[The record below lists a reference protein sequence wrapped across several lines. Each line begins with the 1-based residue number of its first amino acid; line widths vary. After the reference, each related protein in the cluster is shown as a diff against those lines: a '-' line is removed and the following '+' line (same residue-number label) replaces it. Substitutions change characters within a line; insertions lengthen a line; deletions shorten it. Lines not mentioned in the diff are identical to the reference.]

1 MKSSSNLHTH
11 SSHSSSNPKIRVVA
25 AEIEWDEHILIT
37 QRREQ
42 AIYPLYWEFPSGKV
56 EKDETD
62 LHALQRAIKE
72 RLGIDITV
80 GACSLFV
87 THHYVSYSVDFYLY
101 QCQLSN
107 QKQEIQS
114 LKVKDWRWIRL
125 NEIQN
130 FPFPPADA
138 EIFRHLHY

>member
-1 MKSSSNLHTH
+1 MTDTH
-11 SSHSSSNPKIRVVA
+11 KPRIRVVA
-25 AEIEWDEHILIT
+25 AEIEHHGQILIT

-56 EKDETD
+56 EASESDS
-62 LHALQRAIKE
+62 HALKRAIQE
-72 RLGIDITV
+72 RLALSIDV

-87 THHYVSYSVDFYLY
+87 THNYDDYIVDFYLY
-101 QCQLSN
+101 QCSLADLN
-107 QKQEIQS
+107 QQIQK
-114 LKVKDWRWIRL
+114 LKVRDWRWVKL

-138 EIFRHLHY
+138 QIFKQLSF